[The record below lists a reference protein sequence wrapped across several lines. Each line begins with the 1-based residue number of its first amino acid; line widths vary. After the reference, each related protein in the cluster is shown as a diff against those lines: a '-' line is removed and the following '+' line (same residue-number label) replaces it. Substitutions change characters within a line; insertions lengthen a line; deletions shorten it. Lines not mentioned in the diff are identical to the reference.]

1 MHARLATV
9 KPQPVQLSKN
19 PFPQES
25 LRQRNK
31 TMGDDGRTF
40 TQELREKNNGEDGEF
55 GNGRDGGRNPGNLAV
70 TFFDACRLG
79 GGLAGL
85 VWNDGR
91 GDSFDTQRPG
101 CQDLKTGA
109 AGANQTLHLGQGWQG
124 LRTEKAV

>member
-79 GGLAGL
+79 GVGWPDLFGMMEGATASTR
-85 VWNDGR
+85 R
-91 GDSFDTQRPG
+91 GQAA
-101 CQDLKTGA
+101 KT
-109 AGANQTLHLGQGWQG
+109 
-124 LRTEKAV
+124 